1 MNRNGVII
9 TGIVC
14 AVAGIAAG
22 MGTMYGIQK
31 KKIDFANNNS
41 VLMEVQQILDEND
54 KKLPEGV
61 DPEKASAKGYMSLF
75 DIYTTYVDKNE
86 EAEDYDNRKLDV
98 EAEMINGNVLLAKI
112 NGFASVTSISF
123 SEKVT
128 PLIPNA
134 SGMII
139 DLRNNGG
146 GEIVEENSI
155 SDLFLKT
162 GVVHCFIDNDD
173 DYDFEMG
180 DSGNEF
186 SLPVVILVNGKTAS
200 ASEMMTAL
208 FMQNY
213 DNVTV
218 VGTQTFGKGVFQD
231 VKELSNGDEIKFT
244 NGYYTV
250 GDWECYNEIGITPD
264 IVLEMDES
272 LIGTFSDTQLK
283 KALELLG

>member
-14 AVAGIAAG
+14 AAAGIAVG

-31 KKIDFANNNS
+31 KKIDFAKENS
-41 VLMEVQQILDEND
+41 VLMEVQQILDENG

-61 DPEKASAKGYMSLF
+61 DPKKASAKGYMSLF
-75 DIYTTYVDKNE
+75 DMYTAYVDNDE
-86 EAEDYDNRKLDV
+86 EAEDSENKKIDV

-123 SEKVT
+123 SEKVE
-128 PLIPNA
+128 PLIPDA
-134 SGMII
+134 SGLII

-146 GEIVEENSI
+146 GEIGEENLI

-162 GVVHCFIDNDD
+162 GVVHCFIDNED
-173 DYDFEMG
+173 DYDFVMG
-180 DSGNEF
+180 DSGNEY
-186 SLPVVILVNGKTAS
+186 SLPIVILVNGKTAS

-213 DNVTV
+213 ENVTV

-231 VKELSNGDEIKFT
+231 IQPLSNGDEIKYT

-272 LIGTFSDTQLK
+272 LIGTFGDTQLK